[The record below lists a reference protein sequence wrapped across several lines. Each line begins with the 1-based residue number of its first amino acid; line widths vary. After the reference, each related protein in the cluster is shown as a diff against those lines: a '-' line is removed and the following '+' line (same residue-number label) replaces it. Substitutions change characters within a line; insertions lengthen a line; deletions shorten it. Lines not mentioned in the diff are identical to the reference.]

1 MAAIVAIGAWVLWPK
16 PAAFAQKEVDKIKE
30 DIRTEF
36 SRGESLKVIEVQLIR
51 EDDRKLAGFVKLE
64 VEALAELKSLRRS
77 LRRPITKECMASMD
91 ENWHVAEH
99 DFY

>member
-1 MAAIVAIGAWVLWPK
+1 MAQARRLRPK
-16 PAAFAQKEVDKIKE
+16 RNRQDQGRHPSK
-30 DIRTEF
+30 R
-36 SRGESLKVIEVQLIR
+36 ESLKAIEVQLIR

-64 VEALAELKSLRRS
+64 VEALAELKSLGGFFEG
-77 LRRPITKECMASMD
+77 PITKECMASMD